1 MRVCNVQFRACVCMH
16 VCVLCVCV
24 CVCACVS
31 KILHHGVITH
41 CVPLG
46 GDGCC
51 VQHVGHGWTGSVL
64 RHSPVLPVKEHTVP
78 GGVEHGRRGEG
89 SPPPPAMAAQHSG
102 NWADAMTS
110 SLLLHSSAIVPG
122 TKLSYHYCGHPLGQA
137 SPGKVPGTERALHQV
152 DQIHLREDRIPI
164 SLTVCHRRALSFL
177 VLVV

>member
-1 MRVCNVQFRACVCMH
+1 MRWL
-16 VCVLCVCV
+16 LCIEKMCS
-24 CVCACVS
+24 ADE
-31 KILHHGVITH
+31 VITH

-102 NWADAMTS
+102 KGADAMTS

-122 TKLSYHYCGHPLGQA
+122 TKLSYHYCGHPLGQD
-137 SPGKVPGTERALHQV
+137 SKQNCQRSQGTIQTN
-152 DQIHLREDRIPI
+152 DQNHL
-164 SLTVCHRRALSFL
+164 
-177 VLVV
+177 